1 MESTNNTQGTETKK
15 LAVIL
20 SRGLDDE
27 RAAVAWTV
35 ANGGIAS
42 DLDVTVFLV
51 SAGVDLVRKRAADL
65 MRMNPLDPS
74 LGELIKKFM
83 DNGGKV
89 WACPPCTAVRGYEG
103 EDLIDGVV
111 ITGAASLHGLLKD
124 GAATLSF

>member
-1 MESTNNTQGTETKK
+1 MANTNNNQETETKK
-15 LAVIL
+15 LAIIL

-42 DLDVTVFLV
+42 ELDVTVFLV
-51 SAGVDLVRKRAADL
+51 SAGVDLVRKGAADM

-74 LGELIKKFM
+74 LGELIGKFM
-83 DNGGKV
+83 ADGGNV
-89 WACPPCTAVRGYEG
+89 WACPPCKAVRGYKD

-111 ITGAASLHGLLKD
+111 VTGAASLHGLLKE